1 MSLATVLI
9 AVVWTGVTLY
19 ALLGGADFGAGVL
32 HLLARGNLGAAERRA
47 IAASM
52 GPVWEANHVWL
63 IFVVTA
69 FFSAFPRAFG
79 ALGTAVFLP
88 ATLAV
93 VAIVVRGCAF
103 AFAGQIEGR
112 PDVTAATQRMFS
124 AASVAAPFL
133 FGTVAGGL
141 ALQRAPVGE
150 LGFWI
155 GPFQLIVGA
164 LAVVLCVALAAVFLA
179 VEMTR
184 AGEAELAASF
194 GRRGLWATTA
204 AGAIAL
210 VALAVASGAAPR
222 LFHGLT
228 GRALPEVLVAIVAGS
243 FAAGALRRRR
253 YRPARAAIGLSAAA
267 IVWGWGI
274 AQYPRLVGPRL
285 TIDNAAASGPELT
298 AIAIALGAGLLILTP
313 ALWMLYVAFRR
324 HPVEVPR

>member
-9 AVVWTGVTLY
+9 VVVWTGVTLY
-19 ALLGGADFGAGVL
+19 ALLGGADFGAGIL
-32 HLLARGNLGAAERRA
+32 HLLARGSTATAERRA
-47 IAASM
+47 IATAM

-79 ALGTAVFLP
+79 ALGTIAFLP

-112 PDVTAATQRMFS
+112 PDVTGRTQRLFG

-141 ALQRAPVGE
+141 ALQRSHVGE

-155 GPFQLIVGA
+155 GPFQLVVGA
-164 LAVVLCVALAAVFLA
+164 LAVALCAALAAIFLA

-184 AGEAELAASF
+184 AGEAQLAASF

-204 AGAIAL
+204 AGVLAL

-222 LFHGLT
+222 LFHDLT
-228 GRALPEVLVAIVAGS
+228 GRALPEVLAAIVAGS
-243 FAAGALRRRR
+243 AAVGTLWRRR
-253 YRPARAAIGLSAAA
+253 YRPARAAIGLTAAA
-267 IVWGWGI
+267 MVWGWGI
-274 AQYPRLVGPRL
+274 AQYPRLVGPQL
-285 TIDNAAASGPELT
+285 TVDNAAATSPELT
-298 AIAIALGAGLLILTP
+298 AIAIALGAGLLILAP
-313 ALWMLYVAFRR
+313 SLWLLYVAFRR
-324 HPVEVPR
+324 HPVEVPK

>member
-1 MSLATVLI
+1 MSLATLLI

-19 ALLGGADFGAGVL
+19 AVLGGADFGAGIL
-32 HLLARGNLGAAERRA
+32 QLMAHGSTAAAERQA
-47 IAASM
+47 ISTSM

-69 FFSAFPRAFG
+69 MFSAFPRAFS
-79 ALGTAVFLP
+79 ALGTVAFLP
-88 ATLAV
+88 ATLALI
-93 VAIVVRGCAF
+93 AIVVRGCAF
-103 AFAGQIEGR
+103 AFAGQIDGR
-112 PDVTAATQRMFS
+112 PDLTATTQHMFG

-141 ALQRAPVGE
+141 ALQRAHVGE

-155 GPFQLIVGA
+155 GPFQLVVGS
-164 LAVVLCVALAAVFLA
+164 LAVALCAALAAIFLA

-194 GRRGLWATTA
+194 ARRGLWATA
-204 AGAIAL
+204 AASALAL

-222 LFHGLT
+222 LLHALT
-228 GRALPEVLVAIVAGS
+228 GRALPEVLTAILAWS
-243 FAAGALRRRR
+243 AAAATLSRRR
-253 YRPARAAIGLSAAA
+253 YRSARAAIGLAAAA

-274 AQYPRLVGPRL
+274 AQYPRLVGPKL

-298 AIAIALGAGLLILTP
+298 AIAIALGAGVLILAP
-313 ALWMLYVAFRR
+313 SLWLLYVAFRR
-324 HPVEVPR
+324 HPVEVRT

>member
-9 AVVWTGVTLY
+9 VVVWAGVTLY
-19 ALLGGADFGAGVL
+19 AVLGGADFGAGIL
-32 HLLARGNLGAAERRA
+32 QLMARGTAAAAERQA
-47 IAASM
+47 IARSM

-69 FFSAFPRAFG
+69 FFSAFPRAFS
-79 ALGTAVFLP
+79 ALGTVAFLP

-112 PDVTAATQRMFS
+112 PDVTATTQLMFS

-141 ALQRAPVGE
+141 ALQRAHVGE

-155 GPFQLIVGA
+155 GPFQLVVGSLAVALCGA
-164 LAVVLCVALAAVFLA
+164 LAAIFLA

-194 GRRGLWATTA
+194 GRRGVWATTA
-204 AGAIAL
+204 AGVLAL

-222 LFHGLT
+222 LFHDLT
-228 GRALPEVLVAIVAGS
+228 GRALPEVLAAIVAGS
-243 FAAGALRRRR
+243 AAVRALWQRR
-253 YRPARAAIGLSAAA
+253 YRSARASIGISAAA

-274 AQYPRLVGPRL
+274 AQYPRLVGPKL
-285 TIDNAAASGPELT
+285 TIDNAAASRPALT
-298 AIAIALGAGLLILTP
+298 AIAIALGAGLLILAP
-313 ALWMLYVAFRR
+313 SLWLLYVAFRR
-324 HPVEVPR
+324 HPVEVTT

>member
-9 AVVWTGVTLY
+9 VVVWTGVTLY
-19 ALLGGADFGAGVL
+19 AVLGGADFGAGIL
-32 HLLARGNLGAAERRA
+32 HVLARGSTAAPERRA
-47 IAASM
+47 IATAM

-79 ALGTAVFLP
+79 ALGTVVFLP

-103 AFAGQIEGR
+103 AFAGHIEGR
-112 PDVTAATQRMFS
+112 PDVAAATRRLFS

-141 ALQRAPVGE
+141 ALQRAHVGE
-150 LGFWI
+150 LGLWI

-164 LAVVLCVALAAVFLA
+164 LAVALCAALAAIFLA

-184 AGEAELAASF
+184 AGEPELAASF

-204 AGAIAL
+204 AGALAL
-210 VALAVASGAAPR
+210 VALVVASGAAPR
-222 LFHGLT
+222 LFDALT
-228 GRALPEVLVAIVAGS
+228 GRALPEVLSAIVAGS
-243 FAAGALRRRR
+243 VAVGALWRRR
-253 YRPARAAIGLSAAA
+253 YRLARASIGLSAAA

-274 AQYPRLVGPRL
+274 AQYPRLVGPEL
-285 TIDNAAASGPELT
+285 TVGNAAASGPELT
-298 AIAIALGAGLLILTP
+298 AIAIALGAGLLILAP
-313 ALWMLYVAFRR
+313 SLWLLYVGFRR
-324 HPVEVPR
+324 HPVEVTT

>member
-9 AVVWTGVTLY
+9 VVVWTGVTLY
-19 ALLGGADFGAGVL
+19 AVLGGADFGAGIVQ
-32 HLLARGNLGAAERRA
+32 LLARGSTAAAERRA
-47 IAASM
+47 IATSM

-112 PDVTAATQRMFS
+112 PDVTAAAQQMFS
-124 AASVAAPFL
+124 GASVAAPFL

-141 ALQRAPVGE
+141 ALQRAHAGE

-164 LAVVLCVALAAVFLA
+164 LAVALCAALAATFLA

-204 AGAIAL
+204 AGVLAL
-210 VALAVASGAAPR
+210 VALAAASGAAPR
-222 LFHGLT
+222 LFQDLT
-228 GRALPEVLVAIVAGS
+228 GRALPEVLAAIVAGS
-243 FAAGALRRRR
+243 AAVGTLWRRR
-253 YRPARAAIGLSAAA
+253 YRPARAAIGLSTAA

-274 AQYPRLVGPRL
+274 AQYPRLVGPKL
-285 TIDNAAASGPELT
+285 TIDNASATGPELT
-298 AIAIALGAGLLILTP
+298 AIAIALGAGLLILAP
-313 ALWMLYVAFRR
+313 SLWLLYVAFRR
-324 HPVEVPR
+324 HPVEVTK